1 MSKADSGIKYLF
13 AGLLTVVGV
22 ILIALFWQPFYLWV
36 KFHDP
41 VTVTIEDV
49 ARDRLPEGA
58 LVKVEGIRDPR
69 HVFVAKEPGGERLLE
84 ISLLLADDSYMQ
96 QWRDAIDRDV
106 GLFKSHLEPALKDE
120 LREQRNLKE
129 WMETLD
135 NYDHRWNGRTTQL
148 NKTIR
153 DAWPGYAV
161 GLAAVCDNCTETGF
175 ERRSHSERNWVMKGF
190 EPPGGSQERP
200 AWPEEIVLSN
210 PIKSS
215 EIPMLKGYLQ
225 GEADYYEG
233 AAQQVAAEL
242 QAFDPEASFGRLTT
256 VVGTVRKMPT
266 DAFEAYEAIDDLSF
280 DVYFYIKEG
289 DALSTIG
296 LIFVPIGVLVV
307 MLMLGLMLMWA
318 VAGRSR
324 YDFDD

>member
-1 MSKADSGIKYLF
+1 MSKGDSGIKYLF
-13 AGLLTVVGV
+13 AGLLTVVGL

-36 KFHDP
+36 RFHAP
-41 VTVTIEDV
+41 QTVTIEDV

-58 LVKVEGIRDPR
+58 LVRVEGVRDPR
-69 HVFVAKEPGGERLLE
+69 HVFIAKEPGGERLLE
-84 ISLLLADDSYMQ
+84 ISLLLSDDSYME
-96 QWRDAIDRDV
+96 QWRDAIERDV
-106 GLFKSHLEPALKDE
+106 GLFRSHLEPALKGE
-120 LREQRNLKE
+120 LRERNLKE

-135 NYDHRWNGRTTQL
+135 NYDHRWNGRATQL

-161 GLAAVCDNCTETGF
+161 GLSRVCDTCSEIGF
-175 ERRSHSERNWVMKGF
+175 ERKAHPDRNWVLRGF
-190 EPPGGSQERP
+190 EPPGGPQERP
-200 AWPEEIVLSN
+200 VWPDEIVLSN

-225 GEADYYEG
+225 GEADYFEE
-233 AAQQVAAEL
+233 AAVQVAAEL
-242 QAFDPEASFGRLTT
+242 GAFDPEGSFGRLTT
-256 VVGTVRKMPT
+256 VVGTIRKMPT

-289 DALSTIG
+289 DELSTIG
-296 LIFVPIGVLVV
+296 LVFVPIGLLIVLVMV
-307 MLMLGLMLMWA
+307 GLMMKWA
-318 VAGRSR
+318 VGGRSR

>member
-13 AGLLTVVGV
+13 AGLLTVVGI

-36 KFHDP
+36 RFHAP
-41 VTVTIEDV
+41 ETVTIEDV

-58 LVKVEGIRDPR
+58 LVRVEGVRDPR
-69 HVFVAKEPGGERLLE
+69 HVFIAKEPGGERLLE
-84 ISLLLADDSYMQ
+84 ISLLLADDSYMT
-96 QWRDAIDRDV
+96 QWRDAIERDV
-106 GLFKSHLEPALKDE
+106 GLFRSHLEPALKGE
-120 LREQRNLKE
+120 LRERNLKE

-135 NYDHRWNGRTTQL
+135 NYDHRWNNSTTQL

-161 GLAAVCDNCTETGF
+161 GLSRVCDNWSEIGF
-175 ERRSHSERNWVMKGF
+175 ERRAHSERNWVLRGF
-190 EPPGGSQERP
+190 EPPGGPPERP
-200 AWPEEIVLSN
+200 VWPDEIVLSN
-210 PIKSS
+210 PIRAS
-215 EIPMLKGYLQ
+215 EIPMLRGYLQ
-225 GEADYYEG
+225 GEADYFEG
-233 AAQQVAAEL
+233 AAAQVAAEL
-242 QAFDPEASFGRLTT
+242 EAFDPDSSFGRLTT

-266 DAFEAYEAIDDLSF
+266 DAYEAYEAIDDLSF

-296 LIFVPIGVLVV
+296 LVFVPIGCLIV
-307 MLMLGLMLMWA
+307 MIMLGLMMKWA
-318 VAGRSR
+318 LSGRSR